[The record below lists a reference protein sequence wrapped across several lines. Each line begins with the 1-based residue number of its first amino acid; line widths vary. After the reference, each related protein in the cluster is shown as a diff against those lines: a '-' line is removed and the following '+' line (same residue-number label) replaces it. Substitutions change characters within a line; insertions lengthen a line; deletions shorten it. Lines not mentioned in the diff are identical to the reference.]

1 MDEAAGLFV
10 LPSSLNQ
17 QGEGPAGGLRATTAD
32 CNGAQRE
39 NEAFS
44 RMDGPPLLVGNDG
57 LRRGQE
63 DRDDDG
69 VREEAYLLFA
79 PEVVVLG

>member
-1 MDEAAGLFV
+1 
-10 LPSSLNQ
+10 
-17 QGEGPAGGLRATTAD
+17 
-32 CNGAQRE
+32 
-39 NEAFS
+39 
-44 RMDGPPLLVGNDG
+44 MDGPPLLVGNDG